1 MELYSSGPI
10 SRVLY
15 SCVVHNIIKRC
26 ACVHVDPENIAMDE
40 AASGSI
46 FNPHERTHTAQ

>member
-1 MELYSSGPI
+1 VGPI

-15 SCVVHNIIKRC
+15 SCVVRNISKQC
-26 ACVHVDPENIAMDE
+26 AFLHVDPENIAMDA

-46 FNPHERTHTAQ
+46 LNPHERTHTAQ